1 MSRPQMADVATLELA
16 RDAQGA
22 VHARLAGELDMA
34 SATDV
39 RTSLYKELNEGVQ
52 ELRLDLSGLTFL
64 DSAGVELLF
73 RLRDDLGMRQ
83 IPLRL
88 YVPEGALI
96 RRTLEVTD
104 GGADLLALTDV

>member
-1 MSRPQMADVATLELA
+1 MADAATLEIA
-16 RDAQGA
+16 RDAQGT

-34 SATDV
+34 SAEEV
-39 RTSLYKELNEGVQ
+39 RTRLYDALGGGAQELN
-52 ELRLDLSGLTFL
+52 LDLSGLTFL

-73 RLRDDLGMRQ
+73 RVREDLAMRQ

-104 GGADLLALTDV
+104 GGTDLLTLAE

>member
-1 MSRPQMADVATLELA
+1 MSRSPMADVATLELA

-22 VHARLAGELDMA
+22 VHARLAGELDMG

-39 RTSLYKELNEGVQ
+39 RASLYRELSEGAQ

-64 DSAGVELLF
+64 DSAGVEFLF
-73 RLRDDLGMRQ
+73 RLREDLGNRQ

-104 GGADLLALTDV
+104 GGADLLALAHD